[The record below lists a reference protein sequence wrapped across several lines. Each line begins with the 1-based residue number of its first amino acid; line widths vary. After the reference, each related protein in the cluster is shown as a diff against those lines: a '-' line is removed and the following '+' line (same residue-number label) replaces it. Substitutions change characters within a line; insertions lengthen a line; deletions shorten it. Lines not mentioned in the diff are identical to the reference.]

1 MKIGS
6 LLFLFVIFSSCSDN
20 DDEITNSCGITNP
33 LVELEWLRTEIDKR
47 KEEVTEDSKYC
58 YILQAI
64 HKGKTIFLYQDC
76 NPFINKVIPILDC
89 EGNSLGFLGGDIL
102 SIDITNS
109 TIIYKPSDF
118 ACQLE

>member
-109 TIIYKPSDF
+109 SIIYKPSDF